1 MQDVLRQQSSLNVLR
16 NLEKAP
22 GSFGQELLK
31 LAIAVFE
38 SDADSSDC
46 GVWDVEGLADSVVG
60 SDCIGK
66 VV

>member
-46 GVWDVEGLADSVVG
+46 GVRDVDGFVDYVVG
-60 SDCIGK
+60 SDWMGE
-66 VV
+66 VD